1 MGAVLAGRG
10 RADDDTLA
18 PEKAALTEAA
28 LTEAAGARPAEGLI
42 TEAGFAAAAS
52 LTVVFVAGA
61 FFEGAFFE
69 GAFFAGAF
77 FAAVLPAAVALAF
90 IPAFLAGAVAASLG
104 AVLVAAVAT
113 AARLAV
119 EADAFDDLPVFAAV
133 VRDLVDTAMVSPES
147 GRQCDDHCA
156 STIASCSS
164 PIGLSNQI
172 GSFSMYI
179 VAIGWLY
186 VVVLMALTE
195 SSLVAGLVTLVLW
208 GLAPLALFLWVM
220 GTPER
225 RRRQRS
231 REQPDE

>member
-42 TEAGFAAAAS
+42 TEAGFAAAVF

-69 GAFFAGAF
+69 GALFAGAF

>member
-42 TEAGFAAAAS
+42 TEAGFAAAAF
-52 LTVVFVAGA
+52 LTVVFVA
-61 FFEGAFFE
+61 GAFFE

-104 AVLVAAVAT
+104 AVLLAAVAT

>member
-42 TEAGFAAAAS
+42 TEAGFAAAAF

-61 FFEGAFFE
+61 FFEGALFA